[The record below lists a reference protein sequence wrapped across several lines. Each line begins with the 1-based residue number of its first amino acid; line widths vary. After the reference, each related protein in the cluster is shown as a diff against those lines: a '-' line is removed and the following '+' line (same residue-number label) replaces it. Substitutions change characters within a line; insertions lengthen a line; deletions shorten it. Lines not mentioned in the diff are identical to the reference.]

1 MKSIIEREATFQN
14 NSDTEVKKTQKK
26 LSRAFV
32 KETQ

>member
-1 MKSIIEREATFQN
+1 MKSIIEREATFEN
-14 NSDTEVKKTQKK
+14 ISDTEVKVTHKT